1 MWKRMVQ
8 GGIVALVLAAVGP
21 GQAFAF
27 CGATIRQ
34 AEAKAA
40 QVETSAKAAVGGLDA
55 AQQARLDKARVLI
68 REAWNLR
75 SRGDHAAA
83 FKKAEAAIGL
93 LPAQG
98 SPQASRTP
106 APRYAY

>member
-8 GGIVALVLAAVGP
+8 GGIVALILAAVGP

-40 QVETSAKAAVGGLDA
+40 RIETSAKAATGGVDA
-55 AQQARLDKARVLI
+55 ALQARLDKARALI
-68 REAWNLR
+68 REAWDLR

-83 FKKAEAAIGL
+83 FKKAETALAL

-98 SPQASRTP
+98 APQASRTS
-106 APRYAY
+106 APRSAY